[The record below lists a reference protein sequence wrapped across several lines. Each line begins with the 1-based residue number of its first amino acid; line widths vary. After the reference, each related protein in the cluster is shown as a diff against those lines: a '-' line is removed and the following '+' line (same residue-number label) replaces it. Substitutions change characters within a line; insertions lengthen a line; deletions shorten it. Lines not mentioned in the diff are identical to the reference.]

1 MIMEIEFGLMDVW
14 VLIPTITIDMYFK
27 GIGIAWI
34 KWCLDI
40 RIARKED
47 RI

>member
-1 MIMEIEFGLMDVW
+1 MIMEIEFGLIDVW
-14 VLIPTITIDMYFK
+14 VLIPTIMIDKYFK
-27 GIGIAWI
+27 GIGIVWMR
-34 KWCLDI
+34 WCLVV